1 MSGSSVK
8 RVVITGGP
16 GSGKTTLI
24 KQLEVNGFKVYH
36 EVSRDIIK
44 KARQRGI
51 DQLFLE
57 DPLSFSLTLLNKR
70 TEQFR
75 DSAGW
80 QNEAVFFD
88 RGLPDVPSYLD
99 FIGITYPNTFG
110 KVCELYRYDQVFIL
124 PPWKEIYHQDSER
137 YESYSTAHS
146 IYEYLQSG
154 YRKFGYEVNQL
165 PPGGI
170 QERLDYLLLSLKP

>member
-1 MSGSSVK
+1 MNGSSVK

-36 EVSRDIIK
+36 EVSRDITK
-44 KARQRGI
+44 KARQTGI

-57 DPLSFSLTLLNKR
+57 DPIRFSLILLDER
-70 TEQFR
+70 TEQFK

-99 FIGITYPNTFG
+99 FLGMTYPKTFR

-124 PPWKEIYHQDSER
+124 PPWEEIYQKDTER
-137 YESYSTAHS
+137 YESYTTAHS
-146 IYEYLQSG
+146 IYEYLLSG

-165 PPGGI
+165 PTGSI
-170 QERLDYLLLSLKP
+170 EARLDHLLLSLKP